1 MRFIYNIFLIIVVS
15 LFLFSCEGFKLKK
28 KAESG
33 EEFLIEKKDPLI
45 LPPDFSKLPKP
56 DEQTKTTDK
65 EVNIKSVFD
74 GDQTSSEKD
83 IDDSPSNSN
92 LKKSISEKIKK
103 VFERINFLKKRS
115 YKFFIKRLQ
124 I

>member
-1 MRFIYNIFLIIVVS
+1 MRFIHNIFIILTVS

-28 KAESG
+28 KADSG

-56 DEQTKTTDK
+56 DEQPETIDK

-83 IDDSPSNSN
+83 IDLTPSNSN

-103 VFERINFLKKRS
+103 
-115 YKFFIKRLQ
+115 Q
-124 I
+124 